1 LRDGIAW
8 IIQPLRG
15 FDRMRILI
23 IEDDALIGRALVRA
37 FESLGAAVDIVR
49 NGVDGLAALQSET
62 YSAALLDLGLP
73 QKNGLELLR
82 ELRDSGNATPVLI
95 VTARDDVE
103 TRIAG
108 LDLGADDFVIKPFD
122 FEELAARMR
131 AVLRR
136 HAGHASSEVR
146 SAEITLN
153 LASREITFGGITQV
167 LPAREYALLRALMER
182 PGTILSRAQLEGA
195 LYGWG
200 DEVESNAVDVL
211 IYYIRRKFGKDIIK
225 NVRGIGW
232 MVPK

>member
-1 LRDGIAW
+1 
-8 IIQPLRG
+8 
-15 FDRMRILI
+15 MRILI
-23 IEDDALIGRALVRA
+23 IEDDALIGRALVRGFA
-37 FESLGAAVDIVR
+37 SLGAAVDIVG
-49 NGVDGLAALQSET
+49 NGADGLIALQSEK
-62 YSAALLDLGLP
+62 YSAVLLDLGLP
-73 QKNGLELLR
+73 QKSGLELLQ
-82 ELRDSGNATPVLI
+82 ELRASGNATPVLI

-136 HAGHASSEVR
+136 HAGHASSEIR

-153 LASREITFGGITQV
+153 LASREIEFGGVIQV

-182 PGTILSRAQLEGA
+182 PGTILSRSQLEDA

-211 IYYIRRKFGKDIIK
+211 IHYIRRKFGKDIIK
-225 NVRGIGW
+225 NVRGVGW
-232 MVPK
+232 MVAK

>member
-1 LRDGIAW
+1 
-8 IIQPLRG
+8 
-15 FDRMRILI
+15 MRILI

-37 FESLGAAVDIVR
+37 FEGIGAAVDIVQ
-49 NGVDGLAALQSET
+49 NGVDGLAALQNET

-82 ELRDSGNATPVLI
+82 ELRGSGNATPVLI

-136 HAGHASSEVR
+136 HAGHASSEIR

-153 LASREITFGGITQV
+153 LASREISHGGITQV
-167 LPAREYALLRALMER
+167 LPPREYALLRALMER
-182 PGTILSRAQLEGA
+182 PGIILSRAQLEGA

-211 IYYIRRKFGKDIIK
+211 IYYIRRKFGKDIIR
-225 NVRGIGW
+225 NVRGVGW
-232 MVPK
+232 MVAK

>member
-1 LRDGIAW
+1 
-8 IIQPLRG
+8 
-15 FDRMRILI
+15 MRILI
-23 IEDDALIGRALVRA
+23 IDDDALIGRALVRE
-37 FESLGAAVDIVR
+37 FQGLGAAVDLVR
-49 NGVDGLAALQSET
+49 NGIDGLLALRSET

-73 QKNGLELLR
+73 QKSGLELLK
-82 ELRDSGNATPVLI
+82 ELRESGNATPVLI

-122 FEELAARMR
+122 FEELAARLR

-136 HAGHASSEVR
+136 HAGHASSEIR

-153 LASREITFGGITQV
+153 LASREVECAGVKQV
-167 LPAREYALLRALMER
+167 LPAREYALLRALMEH
-182 PGTILSRAQLEGA
+182 PGAILSRAQLEGA

-200 DEVESNAVDVL
+200 DEVESNAVEVL
-211 IYYIRRKFGKDIIK
+211 IYYIRRKFGKDVIK
-225 NVRGIGW
+225 NVRGVGW

>member
-1 LRDGIAW
+1 
-8 IIQPLRG
+8 
-15 FDRMRILI
+15 MRILI

-37 FESLGAAVDIVR
+37 FENLGAAVDIVR
-49 NGVDGLAALQSET
+49 NGVDGLVALQSAK

-73 QKNGLELLR
+73 QKDGLDLLQ
-82 ELRDSGNATPVLI
+82 ELRASGNTTPVLI

-136 HAGHASSEVR
+136 HAGHASSEIR
-146 SAEITLN
+146 SSEISLN
-153 LASREITFGGITQV
+153 LASREVTCGGITQV

-182 PGTILSRAQLEGA
+182 PGAILSRAQLEDA

-225 NVRGIGW
+225 NVRGVGW

>member
-1 LRDGIAW
+1 
-8 IIQPLRG
+8 
-15 FDRMRILI
+15 MRILVV
-23 IEDDALIGRALVRA
+23 EDDALIGRALVR
-37 FESLGAAVDIVR
+37 SLKRIGATVDIVR
-49 NGVDGLAALQSET
+49 NGVDGLAALQCES

-73 QKNGLELLR
+73 EKSGLQLLK
-82 ELRDSGNATPVLI
+82 ELRASNNATPVLI

-103 TRIAG
+103 TRVAG
-108 LDLGADDFVIKPFD
+108 LDLGADDFVVKPFD

-136 HAGHASSEVR
+136 HAGHISSEIR
-146 SAEITLN
+146 SADITLN
-153 LASREITFGGITQV
+153 LATREIRYGEIVQV

-182 PGTILSRAQLEGA
+182 PGAILSRTQLEDA

-211 IYYIRRKFGKDIIK
+211 IYYIRRKFGKGIIK
-225 NVRGIGW
+225 NVRGVGW

>member
-1 LRDGIAW
+1 
-8 IIQPLRG
+8 
-15 FDRMRILI
+15 MRILVV
-23 IEDDALIGRALVRA
+23 EDDALIGRALVR
-37 FESLGAAVDIVR
+37 SLKRIGATVDIVR
-49 NGVDGLAALQSET
+49 NGVDGLAALQRES

-73 QKNGLELLR
+73 QKSGLQLLK
-82 ELRDSGNATPVLI
+82 ELRASNNATPVLI

-103 TRIAG
+103 TRVAG
-108 LDLGADDFVIKPFD
+108 LDLGADDFIVKPFD

-136 HAGHASSEVR
+136 HAGHISSEIR
-146 SAEITLN
+146 AADITLN
-153 LASREITFGGITQV
+153 LATREIRYGGTTQV

-182 PGTILSRAQLEGA
+182 PGAILSRTQLEDA

-211 IYYIRRKFGKDIIK
+211 IYYIRRKFGKGIIK
-225 NVRGIGW
+225 NVRGVGW

>member
-1 LRDGIAW
+1 
-8 IIQPLRG
+8 
-15 FDRMRILI
+15 MRILI
-23 IEDDALIGRALVRA
+23 IEDDTLIGRALVRE
-37 FESLGAAVDIVR
+37 FERLGAAVDIVR
-49 NGVDGLAALQSET
+49 NGTDGLAALQSET

-73 QKNGLELLR
+73 QKSGLELLK
-82 ELRDSGNATPVLI
+82 ELREGGNATPVLI

-136 HAGHASSEVR
+136 HAGHASSEIR
-146 SAEITLN
+146 SAGITLN
-153 LASREITFGGITQV
+153 LASREIAFGGVTQV
-167 LPAREYALLRALMER
+167 LPAREFALLRALMER
-182 PGTILSRAQLEGA
+182 PGAILSRAQLEDA

-225 NVRGIGW
+225 NVRGVGW